1 MSAVTITQQTIT
13 SAKAAARPGARQSEI
28 TDIKSEGLRL
38 RIGARG
44 VRWQLRFK
52 IAGKSSRLDIGG
64 VDDWSITD
72 ARDLCLEAQRV
83 IRAGIRRPDDV
94 WLHEQRIR
102 LGKIA
107 APATP
112 QEDTRLSLLWLWED
126 AVREYLK
133 EVERTL
139 KPRTLIDYR
148 NMLATPEMR
157 RFAKRPVASI
167 TLKEMTAAVGDVH
180 RRGVERHAEHLA
192 SIVRPMWRHLAHLDV
207 QEKSGITDKRLMIEL
222 EAPARSRS
230 TARRKKKKYSPP
242 LHEVA
247 RMLVIAR
254 AGVFHPTI
262 SSAIELLLFTAQRVT
277 AVSTAWTEDFTGIG
291 DYTEGLWSMPPAH
304 RKTAESRGD
313 EADHVVPLPAPVWST
328 VERMRELNDDNSAN
342 PFLFCGLRPR
352 RKGTTI
358 GSIAPSN
365 IQHAMMYSPGIRMRP
380 HDVRR
385 AMTTIS
391 ADLWGW
397 ELSDVKTIL
406 DHNEGRASDDVTVL
420 NYLWQGTH
428 KKWPKMRAWCELLE
442 KAATEELARDP
453 RLADTAW
460 LKRYIVTER
469 DAHKKGTR
477 KPVSLVKGVKDVD
490 EPIPEGPVELLAD

>member
-1 MSAVTITQQTIT
+1 MPAVTITQQTIV
-13 SAKAAARPGARQSEI
+13 SAKAAARPGVQQSEI

-38 RIGARG
+38 RVGARG

-52 IAGKSSRLDIGG
+52 IAGKGYRLDLGG
-64 VDDWSITD
+64 VDDWSITE

-83 IRAGIRRPDDV
+83 IRACIRRPDDA

-102 LGKIA
+102 LSKIV
-107 APATP
+107 APATL
-112 QEDTRLSLLWLWED
+112 QEDTRLSLRWRWENG
-126 AVREYLK
+126 VSEYLK

-148 NMLATPEMR
+148 NMLGTPEMQ
-157 RFAKRPVASI
+157 RFAQRPIAAI

-192 SIVRPMWRHLAHLDV
+192 SVIRPMWRYMAHLDI
-207 QEKSGITDKRLMIEL
+207 QEKSGVTDRKMMAEL
-222 EAPARSRS
+222 EAPTRSRS
-230 TARRKKKKYSPP
+230 TSRRKKKKYSPP

-247 RMLVIAR
+247 RMLIIAR

-262 SSAIELLLFTAQRVT
+262 STAIELLLFTAQRVT
-277 AVSTAWTEDFTGIG
+277 AVATAWTEDFIGIS
-291 DYTEGLWSMPPAH
+291 DYSEGLWSMPPAH

-313 EADHVVPLPAPVWST
+313 EADHIVPLPSSIWSA
-328 VERMRELNDDNSAN
+328 VERMRDLNDDGSTN
-342 PFLFCGLRPR
+342 PHLFRGLRSR
-352 RKGTTI
+352 RKGDTI
-358 GSIAPSN
+358 GAIAPSN

-397 ELSDVKTIL
+397 ELADVKTIL
-406 DHNEGRASDDVTVL
+406 DHNEGRASDDVTVM

-453 RLADTAW
+453 RLGDITW
-460 LKRYIVTER
+460 LKRHIVTER
-469 DAHKKGTR
+469 DAHKKGVR
-477 KPVSLVKGVKDVD
+477 RPVSLVKSVSVLDDPVPPG
-490 EPIPEGPVELLAD
+490 PIELAD